1 MRMPITLISVEGN
14 RERRDTQRI
23 VLPIGLQII
32 TTTPK
37 LKEQGEKKAPLLL
50 GP

>member
-1 MRMPITLISVEGN
+1 MPITLISVEGN
-14 RERRDTQRI
+14 WEERNTQRI

-32 TTTPK
+32 TITPK
-37 LKEQGEKKAPLLL
+37 LRDQEKKNPLLL